1 MIGPA
6 SNLNIY
12 LICFLILNIVLILSS
27 LLIFKYNLFEK
38 IKVKRLNQKFKKM
51 FRAFTK
57 LGNK

>member
-6 SNLNIY
+6 SNFNIY

-51 FRAFTK
+51 FSAFTK